1 MCQGCGLIYNGGVE
15 KYIVAT
21 LVLLEREFLPSF
33 SDIITD
39 LLVHL
44 VEELELCEQIHTR
57 WMYLVERYLK
67 TLKGLCGK

>member
-1 MCQGCGLIYNGGVE
+1 MCQGCGFSYNGGVE
-15 KYIVAT
+15 KYIIAT

-33 SDIITD
+33 SDNITD

-67 TLKGLCGK
+67 TL